1 MVNIIDL
8 KILDSNKIEFVF
20 YLIDSLILN
29 IKEKFLLFQL
39 IQKYF
44 VCIFQ
49 NLQINLNSI

>member
-8 KILDSNKIEFVF
+8 KILDSNKMEFVF

>member
-20 YLIDSLILN
+20 YLVYSLILN
-29 IKEKFLLFQL
+29 IKEKFFLFQL
-39 IQKYF
+39 NQKYF